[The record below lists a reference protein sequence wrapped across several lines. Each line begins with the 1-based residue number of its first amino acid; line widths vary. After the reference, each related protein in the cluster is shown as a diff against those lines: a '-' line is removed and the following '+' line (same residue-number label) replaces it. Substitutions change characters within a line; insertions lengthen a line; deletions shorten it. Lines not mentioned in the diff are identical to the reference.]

1 MAMTAIASS
10 EELSHTFDTSPRVI
24 SYSPIASSI
33 SGKELSH
40 TFDTSP
46 RVISYSPI
54 ASSISGKELSH
65 TFDTSPR
72 VIPYSLIDC
81 DAGCSPFNMWIDT
94 AFDFEQPPRTFE
106 TNSFG
111 SQSGEDGIAFSC
123 TVLGANDCVFAV
135 KSPALPSQTIIERYR
150 CTDDAICGLTCGV
163 ESHYE
168 LDEAR
173 STIGVVVR
181 ENLDDFVP
189 MELCANPYS
198 DCSSSSS
205 MTTVCASSSHKRAS
219 LPLADITPK
228 STLMFSIQPKTY
240 SSSELVHGTGAQEDE
255 YSYRS
260 DRIPRNT
267 EMLKAELNMYTNVI
281 MSLFALIPIM
291 ALLSLISTHSAIH
304 TRCVEKK
311 LFFGILLSLLIPINT
326 AMGKIEYGD
335 ATSYGTSSG
344 GTSGGGGSSN
354 GDDGTT
360 SLPINRQPHDWKVH
374 EHDRAGYSNQ
384 QTTSRS
390 SWVLQWIAV
399 KEVGGGK
406 LFEGAAAWYECEN
419 GYVLGGFERLTNNC
433 QSLHCIQQMKCVTP
447 AVPLV
452 SQSCYVKDISLTFDN
467 GGTVDCN
474 GGSYDGYF
482 IRGMWAKD
490 NDWFECG
497 LECWEKL
504 RCCKYDETRLVADKS
519 ASTQD
524 WWSCF
529 DYKGDAYNFGADPT
543 SWCLVDNVEYI
554 TGFTR
559 SSGSGGPIRLLEEAR
574 VRKILQLAPT
584 DSNPTSIAVDEL
596 FTLDLFAWKST
607 GSFHFYTIFMSE
619 IQAHLSN
626 GHGTY
631 IGIIGQLATKGAHGK
646 GKPLYRMYSSST
658 LDHFYTTNVEELTTP
673 GYEVEGS
680 IGDCFVN
687 PNDVDGVTLVALSRY
702 YGTNLDHCYSTP
714 GSGLCSDSIYTFEV
728 IQCYVRQRIW
738 LTDVK
743 VNGNDYVKDRNPVG
757 LGIWALDV
765 LLLVVLMIC
774 IAYSWCARNR
784 TKKIEHV

>member
-1 MAMTAIASS
+1 
-10 EELSHTFDTSPRVI
+10 
-24 SYSPIASSI
+24 
-33 SGKELSH
+33 
-40 TFDTSP
+40 
-46 RVISYSPI
+46 
-54 ASSISGKELSH
+54 
-65 TFDTSPR
+65 
-72 VIPYSLIDC
+72 
-81 DAGCSPFNMWIDT
+81 
-94 AFDFEQPPRTFE
+94 
-106 TNSFG
+106 
-111 SQSGEDGIAFSC
+111 
-123 TVLGANDCVFAV
+123 
-135 KSPALPSQTIIERYR
+135 
-150 CTDDAICGLTCGV
+150 
-163 ESHYE
+163 
-168 LDEAR
+168 
-173 STIGVVVR
+173 
-181 ENLDDFVP
+181 

-390 SWVLQWIAV
+390 SWVLQWIAE
-399 KEVGGGK
+399 KQVGGGK

-452 SQSCYVKDISLTFDN
+452 PQSCYVKDISLTFDN
-467 GGTVDCN
+467 GGAVDCN
-474 GGSYDGYF
+474 DGSYDGYF

-504 RCCKYDETRLVADKS
+504 RCCKYDETRLVADTS
-519 ASTQD
+519 ALTQD
-524 WWSCF
+524 WSACF
-529 DYKGDAYNFGADPT
+529 DYNSAVYNSK
-543 SWCLVDNVEYI
+543 SWCLVDSFEYI
-554 TGFTR
+554 TGFHR
-559 SSGSGGPIRLLEEAR
+559 SSGLSGWPTGGGQIKLLKEAN
-574 VRKILQLAPT
+574 VRTIMKTA
-584 DSNPTSIAVDEL
+584 DWYVNPTLRSSWVLQWIAVKEVGGGKL
-596 FTLDLFAWKST
+596 FEGAAAW
-607 GSFHFYTIFMSE
+607 YE
-619 IQAHLSN
+619 CDN
-626 GHGTY
+626 GYVLGGLEKTNKLGGCQSLY
-631 IGIIGQLATKGAHGK
+631 CIEQMKCVTPAV
-646 GKPLYRMYSSST
+646 PLVSQS
-658 LDHFYTTNVEELTTP
+658 
-673 GYEVEGS
+673 
-680 IGDCFVN
+680 C
-687 PNDVDGVTLVALSRY
+687 
-702 YGTNLDHCYSTP
+702 
-714 GSGLCSDSIYTFEV
+714 
-728 IQCYVRQRIW
+728 
-738 LTDVK
+738 
-743 VNGNDYVKDRNPVG
+743 YVKDISLTFDNGGTVDCNGGSYDGYFIRGMWANDNGNLACG
-757 LGIWALDV
+757 LQCWEKLRCCKYDETR
-765 LLLVVLMIC
+765 LV
-774 IAYSWCARNR
+774 ADTS
-784 TKKIEHV
+784 

>member
-1 MAMTAIASS
+1 MAMTVIASS
-10 EELSHTFDTSPRVI
+10 EELSPTSYTNEELSPTFCTNELGLNRD
-24 SYSPIASSI
+24 SPIVSSI
-33 SGKELSH
+33 SREIPINKSSNTVPIAALSNALH
-40 TFDTSP
+40 ASIAVNWQDFQPIFDTNEFDLDRDSP
-46 RVISYSPI
+46 F
-54 ASSISGKELSH
+54 ASSNAFPISTQFMIAPLQSRH
-65 TFDTSPR
+65 D
-72 VIPYSLIDC
+72 DC
-81 DAGCSPFNMWIDT
+81 DAGSIPLSMWIDT
-94 AFDFEQPPRTFE
+94 AFDLEQPPRTFE
-106 TNSFG
+106 MNSFG

-135 KSPALPSQTIIERYR
+135 KSPALPSQTIIEPYR

-335 ATSYGTSSG
+335 STSYGTGSG

-390 SWVLQWIAV
+390 SWVLQWIAE
-399 KEVGGGK
+399 KQVGGGK

-452 SQSCYVKDISLTFDN
+452 PQSCYVKDISLTFDN

-474 GGSYDGYF
+474 DGSYDGYF

-504 RCCKYDETRLVADKS
+504 RCCKYDETRLVADTS
-519 ASTQD
+519 ALTQD
-524 WWSCF
+524 WSACF
-529 DYKGDAYNFGADPT
+529 DYNSAVYNSK
-543 SWCLVDNVEYI
+543 SWCLVDSFEYI
-554 TGFTR
+554 TGFHR
-559 SSGSGGPIRLLEEAR
+559 SSGLSGWPTGGGQIKLLKEAN
-574 VRKILQLAPT
+574 VRTIMKTA
-584 DSNPTSIAVDEL
+584 DWYVNPTL
-596 FTLDLFAWKST
+596 
-607 GSFHFYTIFMSE
+607 
-619 IQAHLSN
+619 
-626 GHGTY
+626 
-631 IGIIGQLATKGAHGK
+631 
-646 GKPLYRMYSSST
+646 RSS
-658 LDHFYTTNVEELTTP
+658 
-673 GYEVEGS
+673 
-680 IGDCFVN
+680 
-687 PNDVDGVTLVALSRY
+687 
-702 YGTNLDHCYSTP
+702 
-714 GSGLCSDSIYTFEV
+714 
-728 IQCYVRQRIW
+728 W
-738 LTDVK
+738 
-743 VNGNDYVKDRNPVG
+743 
-757 LGIWALDV
+757 V
-765 LLLVVLMIC
+765 LQ
-774 IAYSWCARNR
+774 
-784 TKKIEHV
+784 